1 MITMFLAFLVVF
13 FILYFGIPQY
23 RKLSGKEKW
32 DLAKLFLF
40 SLMCTIF
47 SIGLLILFVVL
58 F

>member
-1 MITMFLAFLVVF
+1 MFLAFLVVF